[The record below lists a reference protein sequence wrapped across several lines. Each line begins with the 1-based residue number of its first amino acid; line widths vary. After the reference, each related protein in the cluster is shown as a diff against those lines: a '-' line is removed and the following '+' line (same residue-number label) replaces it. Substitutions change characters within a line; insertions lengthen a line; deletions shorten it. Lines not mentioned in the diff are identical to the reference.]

1 MYAEEDRMRGKQRQA
16 IQQTTM
22 MLPYFDEE
30 VPALFL
36 ADGTAYF
43 PVKSLCNMLGL
54 RAETHIPRWRKLVL
68 WANARKLPLQTARGK
83 RMVWCIHMGALPF
96 WCACFNWSL
105 VPDVRREQL
114 RQATDAWLED
124 VEQAHRLMLDRY
136 RSLRR
141 YLFEFLEAY
150 SDAETWLDQW
160 ALHLSASLDVTSF
173 RQLELLLSQGKTL
186 IGQATA
192 QARKMV
198 QELAIAPMI
207 DMVKID
213 TSGKLADTC
222 SLPLFPVVPRED
234 REQFFTYLSK
244 FAQWCQGMAAF
255 MDELILSHN
264 GDQGKET

>member
-1 MYAEEDRMRGKQRQA
+1 LDELAQCVRQA
-16 IQQTTM
+16 TII
-22 MLPYFDEE
+22 LPYFHYE
-30 VPALFL
+30 VPVLYVG
-36 ADGTAYF
+36 DGTHYI
-43 PVKSLCNMLGL
+43 PVIALCEMLGL
-54 RAETHIPRWRKLVL
+54 RADTHIPRWRKLLL
-68 WANARKLPLQTARGK
+68 WTNARKLLLRTARGK
-83 RMVWCIHMGALPF
+83 RIVWCLHLGALPF

-105 VPDVRREQL
+105 VPVVRREQL

-124 VEQAHRLMLDRY
+124 VEQAHQLMLDRY
-136 RSLRR
+136 SSLRR
-141 YLFEFLEAY
+141 YLFEFLVSY
-150 SDAETWLDQW
+150 SDAEPWLDQW

-186 IGQATA
+186 IGQAIA